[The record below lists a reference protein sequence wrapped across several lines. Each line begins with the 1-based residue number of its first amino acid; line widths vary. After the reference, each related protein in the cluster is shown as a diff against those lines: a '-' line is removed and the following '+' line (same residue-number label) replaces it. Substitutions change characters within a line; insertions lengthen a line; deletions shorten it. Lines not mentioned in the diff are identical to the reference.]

1 MINYHSH
8 LRVCIPLATLAA
20 IAGAALITLATSPI
34 SARADTTAAPHDT
47 STQADVS
54 QAISKT
60 VTLETLY
67 ANLDKLKSYRAR
79 TTWSFD
85 GKLANGKPLTF
96 SLMVSQTAMP
106 SVKRMYQV
114 TAISQMVT
122 SPDKPAYTMFET
134 YDIEGAT
141 YVSSTLMQAD
151 KICRQVP
158 ALTGLFGPGEV
169 AISSKEMQSLPVTRL
184 IKQGE
189 RVNGILTDQYAID
202 TTRVFTQGAKS
213 SSGSLWVARDGGYIV
228 KLTLQAQ
235 GDGRL
240 FADPEPQSNGTNG
253 TDASE
258 QPVEGKLNMEYVVSD
273 VNAVKAIELP
283 AACPPAG
290 KVADDIPLPK
300 SATNVFTQEGTTMF
314 QSDDKPEALVDF
326 FKQALPAKGWKASA
340 SQSFGSFLQM
350 AFTQGKRKLDIT
362 IMKNPAGKGT
372 MVVIRE
378 E

>member
-1 MINYHSH
+1 MINHSH
-8 LRVCIPLATLAA
+8 LRACIPLATLAA
-20 IAGAALITLATSPI
+20 IAGAALIALATSPV
-34 SARADTTAAPHDT
+34 SARADTTAALHDT
-47 STQADVS
+47 SIQAGAS

-79 TTWSFD
+79 TTWSLD
-85 GKLANGKPLTF
+85 GKLANGKPFTS
-96 SLMVSQTAMP
+96 SLLVSWTTMP
-106 SVKRMYQV
+106 SAKRMHQV
-114 TAISQMVT
+114 TAISNTVT

-134 YDIEGAT
+134 YDIEGAK
-141 YVSSTLMQAD
+141 YVSGTLLKGD
-151 KICRQVP
+151 KICGPAP
-158 ALTGLFGPGEV
+158 ALTGLFAPGKV
-169 AISSKEMQSLPVTRL
+169 AISPEEMQSLQVTRL

-189 RVNGILTDQYAID
+189 RVNGILADQYAID
-202 TTRVFTQGAKS
+202 TRRVFTQGAKS

-240 FADPEPQSNGTNG
+240 LAGAEPQSNG

-258 QPVEGKLNMEYVVSD
+258 QPVEVKLNIEYVVSD

-283 AACPPAG
+283 AACLPAE

-300 SATNVFTQEGTTMF
+300 SATNVSTRRGTTEF
-314 QSDDKPEALVDF
+314 QSNDKPEALVDF

-340 SQSFGSFLQM
+340 SQSSGSVLRM
-350 AFTQGKRKLDIT
+350 VLFTKGTRMLAIT
-362 IMKNPAGKGT
+362 IMQNLAGKGT
-372 MVVIRE
+372 IVMIQE
-378 E
+378 K

>member
-1 MINYHSH
+1 MFNHSH
-8 LRVCIPLATLAA
+8 LRACIPLATLAA
-20 IAGAALITLATSPI
+20 IAGAALITLATSPV

-60 VTLETLY
+60 ITLETLY

-79 TTWSFD
+79 TTWSLD
-85 GKLANGKPLTF
+85 GKLANGKPFTL
-96 SLMVSQTAMP
+96 SLLVSQTTMP
-106 SVKRMYQV
+106 SAKRMYQV
-114 TAISQMVT
+114 TAISQTVT
-122 SPDKPAYTMFET
+122 SPDEPAYTMFEV

-141 YVSSTLMQAD
+141 YVSSTLMQED

-158 ALTGLFGPGEV
+158 ALTDLFGPGEV
-169 AISSKEMQSLPVTRL
+169 AISPEEMQSLQVTRL

-189 RVNGILTDQYAID
+189 RVNGILADQYAID
-202 TTRVFTQGAKS
+202 TRRVFTQGAKS

-240 FADPEPQSNGTNG
+240 FAGAEPQSNG

-258 QPVEGKLNMEYVVSD
+258 QPVEVKLNMEYVVSD
-273 VNAVKAIELP
+273 INAVKAIELP
-283 AACPPAG
+283 AACPPAE

-314 QSDDKPEALVDF
+314 QSNDKPEALVDF
-326 FKQALPAKGWKASA
+326 FKQALPAKGWKAGA
-340 SQSFGSFLQM
+340 SQSFGSVLQM
-350 AFTQGKRKLDIT
+350 TFTQGKRKLDIT
-362 IMKNPAGKGT
+362 IMQNPAGKGA